1 VEAVDETLRGAP
13 LAPVP
18 PLVVEGDELAA
29 RRSLREQITKLE
41 AELAAAF
48 IAAYPRTGID
58 FRVHGRRG
66 PRLLTLGELEQLRD
80 DLMHRL
86 REARRTL
93 DDRAEVEARNRLLIE
108 DMLRNPAGHK
118 WVRVAN
124 ADIGEPGCKHWH
136 VRPRLGLV
144 GMLMGWWRV
153 KISSG
158 CPLATAAAPSGPP
171 LQEEKSD
178 GAWLRAVRP
187 CRSAVPARQ
196 EGGFTRAAA
205 RP

>member
-1 VEAVDETLRGAP
+1 VAALDETLHGAP
-13 LAPVP
+13 LAPIP

-29 RRSLREQITKLE
+29 RRSLREQITKIE

-48 IAAYPRTGID
+48 VAAYPRTGID

-66 PRLLTLGELEQLRD
+66 PRLLSLGDLEKLRD
-80 DLMHRL
+80 DLAHRL

-93 DDRAEVEARNRLLIE
+93 DDRAEVEARNRQLIE
-108 DMLRNPAGHK
+108 NMLLEPGKYK

-136 VRPRLGLV
+136 VRPRFGLV

-158 CPLATAAAPSGPP
+158 CPLATAAAPDGPSLP
-171 LQEEKSD
+171 EAQ
-178 GAWLRAVRP
+178 GGVRRG
-187 CRSAVPARQ
+187 CR
-196 EGGFTRAAA
+196 
-205 RP
+205 